1 MQRIYETSRV
11 RNNTFELLGVETPL
25 LINTQVLKTWNWTR
39 NYIFKYDLTSA
50 LKFDYSTQATAFV
63 GEPAGVIDR
72 EDEEAY
78 QFYIDTVETN
88 LMNAG
93 EITNYNHNA
102 NGSYK
107 LPFDKIPL
115 CDFIS
120 GDARYQSSFRWDRA
134 PLQDTLGATIKT
146 RNLSL
151 NGKAN
156 FVKLYNKVQ
165 HLKEINNKRPRRLQI
180 EM

>member
-1 MQRIYETSRV
+1 MK
-11 RNNTFELLGVETPL
+11 LH
-25 LINTQVLKTWNWTR
+25 
-39 NYIFKYDLTSA
+39 SA
-50 LKFDYSTQATAFV
+50 QATAFV

-78 QFYIDTVETN
+78 QFYIDTVKTN

-120 GDARYQSSFRWDRA
+120 GDARYQSSFRWDRRLFA
-134 PLQDTLGATIKT
+134 QDTLGATSKT
-146 RNLSL
+146 LNLSL
-151 NGKAN
+151 NGHEFCKA
-156 FVKLYNKVQ
+156 YNKVPY
-165 HLKEINNKRPRRLQI
+165 LKEINNKRPKGFNRN
-180 EM
+180 E